1 MLSEM
6 EQVALLSDLKDKMI
20 PELDDRY
27 VLRSICN
34 DRQGNMA
41 TKFAN
46 DDKRIELLTSKFS
59 TIEKLIWVIATAS
72 IGSLVA
78 ELFKLMLQ

>member
-1 MLSEM
+1 MLSDVEK
-6 EQVALLSDLKDKMI
+6 VALMAELKDSII

-46 DDKRIELLTSKFS
+46 DDKRIELLTSKFA